1 MHLLGFA
8 ILDKNALISE
18 LLLSQI
24 KILDWQKKKKKGRK
38 KKERVKSDT

>member
-24 KILDWQKKKKKGRK
+24 KILDWQKKKKEEEKKRK
-38 KKERVKSDT
+38 SKK

>member
-24 KILDWQKKKKKGRK
+24 KILDWQKKRKKKK
-38 KKERVKSDT
+38 KKERVKCDT

>member
-8 ILDKNALISE
+8 ILDKNAIISE

-24 KILDWQKKKKKGRK
+24 KILDWQKKKKIKK

>member
-24 KILDWQKKKKKGRK
+24 KILDWQKKKKKK
-38 KKERVKSDT
+38 KKKRKSKK

>member
-24 KILDWQKKKKKGRK
+24 KIVVWQKKKKKKK
-38 KKERVKSDT
+38 KKERVKCDT